1 VAADLRR
8 DQLGSGRTGIVGSLL
23 ADALTSLAGAPDELP
38 SVLDC
43 GGGSGTFAVPLAA
56 VGAKVTVVDISSD
69 ALATLSRRAE
79 EGGVGARVE
88 AIQGDVESLSDIID
102 GREFDLVLAHG
113 IFEALDEPSS
123 VFAAMVTAVRPGGLL
138 SMLVSNPVAGVLSRA
153 LSGDVRGAL
162 AEFGELGDQSRLSPS
177 VIHELCRQHGVAVES
192 VHGVGVFHDLV
203 PGAAVDVPGA
213 REALAEL
220 EAASSTRSPF
230 TEIATRQHLLARRP
244 AG

>member
-1 VAADLRR
+1 VAADVRR
-8 DQLGSGRTGIVGSLL
+8 EQLGSGRTGIVGSLL
-23 ADALTSLAGAPDELP
+23 ADALTSLAPATGELP

-56 VGAKVTVVDISSD
+56 AGARVTVIDISSD
-69 ALATLSRRAE
+69 ALATLSRRAD
-79 EGGVGARVE
+79 EGGVGERVE
-88 AIQGDVESLSDIID
+88 AIQGDVESLSEIIS

-113 IFEALDEPSS
+113 IFEAVDEPSS
-123 VFAAMVTAVRPGGLL
+123 VFAAMAKVVRPDGLL
-138 SMLVSNPVAGVLSRA
+138 SLLVANPVAGVLSRA
-153 LSGDVRGAL
+153 LSGDVQGAL
-162 AEFGELGDQSRLSPS
+162 TEFTELGSTSRLSPS
-177 VIHELCRQHGVAVES
+177 VIHDLCRVHGFDVES
-192 VHGVGVFHDLV
+192 VHGVGVFSDLV

-230 TEIATRQHLLARRP
+230 TEIASRQHLLARRP